1 MRYVFDAS
9 AIINLLR
16 KNVLSP
22 FLHGATLDL
31 ALYETLNALWKEYKL
46 LKKIDEET
54 LNDFVN
60 ILCKI
65 FKILELYSIRG
76 FERQILDIAC
86 KEKITIYD
94 AAYLVLAISK
104 NAILITDDGELARVA
119 ERYVRVLSSED
130 LRRIVSGSGGW
141 I

>member
-22 FLHGATLDL
+22 FLQGATLDL

-46 LKKIDEET
+46 LKRIDEET

-76 FERQILDIAC
+76 LEKQVLDMAC

-94 AAYLVLAISK
+94 SAYLVLAISK
-104 NAILITDDGELARVA
+104 NAILVTDDRELAKVA